1 MFFFFKF
8 ISGLVV
14 LGAVEAVSMAAAGAA
29 GIVGGV
35 GAGYAAQSMWQ
46 DASLV
51 DRNYKEVL
59 KFIVNELFQIWE
71 SDPVSMS
78 PASNFY
84 DIYKKI

>member
-1 MFFFFKF
+1 MVKHF
-8 ISGLVV
+8 SGLVV
-14 LGAVEAVSMAAAGAA
+14 LGAIEAVSTVVAGTA
-29 GIVGGV
+29 GVVGGL

-71 SDPVSMS
+71 SDPVSLS
-78 PASNFY
+78 QPLLQSVF
-84 DIYKKI
+84 

>member
-1 MFFFFKF
+1 MSSKRLVEI

-14 LGAVEAVSMAAAGAA
+14 LGAIQAVSIVAAGTA
-29 GIVGGV
+29 GVVGGV
-35 GAGYAAQSMWQ
+35 GAGLVAQTMWQ

-71 SDPVSMS
+71 SDPVTIS
-78 PASNFY
+78 ATNFT
-84 DIYKKI
+84 